1 MQHMI
6 VKLMFAPMSG
16 WMAICQ
22 RSSRF
27 SGIAG
32 KKC

>member
-1 MQHMI
+1 MQNFI
-6 VKLMFAPMSG
+6 VKLMSTPVSG
-16 WMAICQ
+16 WMAIDQ
-22 RSSRF
+22 RHSRF

>member
-6 VKLMFAPMSG
+6 VKLMSTPTNG
-16 WMAICQ
+16 WMVICQ

>member
-6 VKLMFAPMSG
+6 VKLMSKPTNG
-16 WMAICQ
+16 WMAICL